1 MRAESM
7 GSDSI
12 AGGKTEQLLKPNNGL
27 EADGPQRILLGLS
40 QRYRLWAA
48 ADRQGVRR
56 PRKTSAKADIYAN
69 YSRKKEIPA
78 RDSH

>member
-1 MRAESM
+1 MQAGLQREGEKRQRGQRGVIRGVRVF

-12 AGGKTEQLLKPNNGL
+12 AGEKTEQLLKPNNGL

-48 ADRQGVRR
+48 AQ
-56 PRKTSAKADIYAN
+56 AN
-69 YSRKKEIPA
+69 R
-78 RDSH
+78 